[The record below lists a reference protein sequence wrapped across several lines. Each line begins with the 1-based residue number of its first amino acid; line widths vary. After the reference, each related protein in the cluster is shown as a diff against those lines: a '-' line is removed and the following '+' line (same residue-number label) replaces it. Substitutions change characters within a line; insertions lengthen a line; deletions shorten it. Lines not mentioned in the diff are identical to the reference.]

1 LKRIETGAY
10 NPSEMVMTNV
20 IGTMNVIEAAINAR
34 VRNVVGLSSDKAYQ
48 PISPYGQSKAL
59 AESLMLAA
67 NNLTNQRTPT
77 RFACTRYGNIWNAQ
91 GSIVPKWNNR
101 VAVGC
106 PISLTD
112 PDCTRFFMTIDE
124 AVQMVWDLL
133 CTMQG
138 GELVIPEWLPA
149 YRLGDLAQA
158 FTELYDVKLIE
169 TGLPPFEKLHES
181 MNAELCSADARR
193 MTLDEL
199 KELIK
204 CPRDRKGKSAA
215 VS

>member
-1 LKRIETGAY
+1 
-10 NPSEMVMTNV
+10 
-20 IGTMNVIEAAINAR
+20 
-34 VRNVVGLSSDKAYQ
+34 
-48 PISPYGQSKAL
+48 
-59 AESLMLAA
+59 
-67 NNLTNQRTPT
+67 
-77 RFACTRYGNIWNAQ
+77 
-91 GSIVPKWNNR
+91 
-101 VAVGC
+101 
-106 PISLTD
+106 
-112 PDCTRFFMTIDE
+112 MTIDE